1 MAKISAEIEKT
12 KEKYIISFDAEK
24 FERMANVLGFFNPD
38 FIKILKNSLDD
49 YKKKKV
55 KNIKNLYKKYK

>member
-49 YKKKKV
+49 YKKRK
-55 KNIKNLYKKYK
+55 